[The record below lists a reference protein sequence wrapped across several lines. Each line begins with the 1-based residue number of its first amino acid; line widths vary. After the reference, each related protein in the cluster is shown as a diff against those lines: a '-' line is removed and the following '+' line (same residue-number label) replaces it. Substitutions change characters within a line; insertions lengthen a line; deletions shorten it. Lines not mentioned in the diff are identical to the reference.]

1 MNTRLSSFNKLLLIL
16 LAGVFL
22 LTAQPTMAAE
32 QYISDNSVRQD
43 PLQSVKQRGH
53 ISVGEFTGAATYNYP
68 IALPPGR
75 NGMTPNIVISHNSQD
90 SSLYNIVGYRWSL
103 SQYSISRLNKHGVE
117 QLYDRNDFMASLP
130 FESGEL
136 TEISLTDGAHGQ
148 YAQRFESS
156 FAVYEF
162 RDDGSWLVTD
172 KQGNK
177 YIFGSANDGRS
188 FDPADPTRVAEWMLE
203 EIRDPNDNFIRFTY
217 QKLGNQIYPDKIFYT
232 GHGSEEGI
240 FEVRF
245 LVNTSQIRPDKQYSY
260 ATGFL
265 VETNYLIKGI
275 EVYSGGELRRKYD
288 LGYSQIAPLVR
299 QTLGSITETGYDENG
314 TPTSLPPTTFDYT
327 PSVISWQETNL
338 YPPPIDIVYYN
349 KTYGLTSVYPIFVD
363 SSGDGL
369 VDFPSGYQANTQ
381 KVYLNDGKGGW
392 KYADK
397 ADYNLPQ
404 PNEPSMG
411 GKFLDFN
418 GDIKKDRFS
427 SYVDYYVFPPQKKSF
442 LELFGIGGSS
452 NSIEVSILNG
462 TGGPKDNGA
471 SVADL
476 NGDGLP
482 DLIQSRSRYDSN
494 EETFVE
500 DDTCLN
506 SNGDS
511 CLLTNLWQ
519 SPVPIIY
526 DDNLGIQKERITYI
540 EDCNN
545 DGLADVQGYGG
556 AWLNDGKGGWLKPQS
571 GQKCEFTP
579 PDGIFFRSADL
590 NGDGL
595 IDRVHALIEV
605 GYSTDTVV
613 NKLKLN
619 TGQTFLDDV
628 GDFPLLFGRG
638 NGTGQTN
645 SDVGGIRIL
654 DLNGDLLPDVVQ
666 SFKFS
671 EQIGANWVDTYTKHV
686 YLNTGSRPYFLKT
699 VHTSGGAEINLEYK
713 TSAQYLKPDGSQ
725 ANPSLPIIID
735 TVSRMTVDDE
745 QGNVSSTDYFYEDGH
760 YYFENSYDKSFAGFR
775 VVTKTDGLG
784 YKTKSYYH
792 QDQYSVDDSANGE
805 YSDHI
810 SKKGRAYR
818 SESYDKNG
826 QLVTSTV
833 NRFEH
838 KSLGADHFYPYLSQ
852 TLSQTFDGAVTKAT
866 AKAYSYDDVGN
877 VIQVVD
883 YGEVMAGGQ
892 DGSFSDTGTDLLKTL
907 MSYVSQSAFPYEQKV
922 HDQNGTQVS
931 DSRTYY
937 DGLTLGQVDKGN
949 VTAQEV
955 WLDSP
960 NSWLRSEMQY
970 NEYGLPIISTNPRG
984 FSTSTTYDSDNLYPD
999 TITNAKGQYSNYIY
1013 DSNTGQITHTADP
1026 NGSVTDTTYDGLGR
1040 PISVEKDGQLIS
1052 TTTYDDNSNP
1062 RSVHA
1067 TAYNDD
1073 GEKVE
1078 AYTYIDALDRSIESK
1093 QEAPN
1098 DNWVTTQTI
1107 YDERGNVEKQI
1118 QPYFSSSASFESLD
1132 AGKIGN
1138 SFAYD
1143 ARGRLLTSVNPL
1155 GTTTNSYSG
1164 WEVTTTDPNGNPK
1177 TLANDARGNLVR
1189 IDEKNAGQTYQTYYT
1204 HDSLGRLTKIR
1215 DAESNERTFAYDSL
1229 GRRTFQSKLASPTGW
1244 NYVYDENSNLVQ
1256 KTDPKGQVTSL
1267 TYDELDRILTESD
1280 LTFTYD
1286 QGSYAIGRL
1295 SRVVKPN
1302 YEHSF
1307 TYDLWGRVTNDHRQI
1322 NDKTFDF
1329 AYTYDQMGAVTS
1341 MTYPDSTV
1349 ATNKFDSAHQL
1360 EELKVSDKIFADQ
1373 FDYTPMGQIT
1383 QMTLGNNVVVQN
1395 SYDENQLY
1403 RLTSKTA
1410 ANGLQNYQYTY
1421 DPVGNL
1427 MNMVD
1432 ANSGITAKTVSYQY
1446 DSLYRLTQAD
1456 YQNTANQTDVTQTYQ
1471 YDSLGNM
1478 TYKSDVGQFVYNGQ
1492 HPHAVTQA
1500 GSHVYD
1506 YDANGNMV
1514 LRDSDSMAYDYR
1526 DRLILSAGKA
1536 SFTYG
1541 EGYERLTKTDLV
1553 TNGVIYYPDKYFE
1566 VHPDK
1571 EVKYIYAGDLRI
1583 AKIEK
1588 ELFVAPPPTPD
1599 PDPTPDPNPNPDPD
1613 PTPDPNPNPD
1623 PTPDPA
1629 PVPPPA
1635 PVVSAQGTGGG
1646 GGGGGGYGSQA
1657 QLTLMRLIRE
1667 GKDKEAEELANKISY
1682 YPLNSLVKEK
1692 KKTLAAG
1699 ELPESAF
1706 TNLRITYNQNSAL
1719 IVWDAMPQNIAS
1731 FRIYRSKG
1739 SNAGPLE
1746 NTKIF
1751 LDEISASR
1759 FTNRYV
1765 HQFDKAD
1772 AHYAY
1777 QIEALDKN
1785 GKSLI
1790 KSFKLHANQIFIYE
1804 NRQKVVDFRNFSDTD
1819 FTHVRIKSN
1828 TFVDGKE
1835 TGDPKRL
1842 LLKPDTDLKNG
1853 ARLHVNFL
1861 NCVNKKDGSLYCKK
1875 TDDQFIEIYVL
1886 GRSHPIKETTAFLK
1900 DQITRL
1906 SAAFIPTAHAEDSLS
1921 AEVNDETTYYLL
1933 TDHLGSVDVVLNELG
1948 EVVERR
1954 DYLPYGSERLK
1965 ESAPN
1970 APQTDHKF
1978 TGKELDDETGLYY
1991 YGARYYDPLIG
2002 RFVSVDPVEGDLKN
2016 PQTFNKYTYVL
2027 NNPVMLVDPT
2037 GMVNVKTGEVEKGD
2051 TMTSIT
2057 GTYNNVYGT
2066 RLTPQ
2071 QLAAI
2076 NNVSDPDK
2084 IQIGQIIKMG
2094 VINSDG
2100 SIWQR
2105 SYDPSEITIGYWN
2118 GLNTEEQRITHF
2130 GRNSFQ
2136 DGKLPLTYEEM
2147 VMQNYAIASE
2157 TGKPGWFRAGES
2169 TTHNLAGAKNNIDIR
2184 GMGINEGKQAIYD
2197 TKGNLVTSAENQG
2210 TFDFGTPGTEAHY
2223 NFDILPWVMWGNTPN
2238 DMTSSQERRNGVPLI
2253 ILELLYGN

>member
-1 MNTRLSSFNKLLLIL
+1 MNTRLSRFNKLLLIL

-22 LTAQPTMAAE
+22 LTAQPAVAA
-32 QYISDNSVRQD
+32 YSPDNTVKPD
-43 PLQSVKQRGH
+43 PLASQKQMQGV
-53 ISVGEFTGAATYNYP
+53 SVGEFTGAGIYEYT
-68 IALPPGR
+68 ISLPPGR
-75 NGMTPNIVISHNSQD
+75 NGMSPSIALTYNSQD
-90 SSLYNIVGYRWSL
+90 ESPDNIVGFHWSL
-103 SQYSISRLNKHGVE
+103 TQFSIKRFNERGVE
-117 QLYDRNDFMASLP
+117 KIYDRNDFMASLP

-136 TEISLTDGAHGQ
+136 TEVSLSDGKHGE

-156 FAVYEF
+156 FAKYEF
-162 RDDGSWLVTD
+162 QSDNSWLVTD
-172 KQGNK
+172 KQGNR
-177 YIFGSANDGRS
+177 YTFGATEEGRH
-188 FDPADPTRVAEWMLE
+188 FDPVDPNRTSEWMLE
-203 EIRDPNDNFIRFTY
+203 EIRDPNDNFIKFTY
-217 QKLGNQIYPDKIFYT
+217 QRLDNKLYPNEILYT
-232 GHGSEEGI
+232 GHGSEDGI
-240 FEVRF
+240 FRVKF
-245 LVNTSQIRPDKQYSY
+245 LVSGNKRPDSHFSY
-260 ATGFL
+260 ATGFR
-265 VETNYLIKGI
+265 VDTNYLVTGI
-275 EVYSGGELRRKYD
+275 EVYSQDDLRRKFD
-288 LGYSQIAPLVR
+288 ISHTAVSPLVR
-299 QTLGSITETGYDENG
+299 QTVGSITETGYDQSG
-314 TPTSLPPTTFDYT
+314 VPTSLPPTTFDYSQSDVSWEETTDYMPDWFFEYCSADSGCET
-327 PSVISWQETNL
+327 PKL
-338 YPPPIDIVYYN
+338 YMWDM
-349 KTYGLTSVYPIFVD
+349 T
-363 SSGDGL
+363 GDGL
-369 VDFPSGYQANTQ
+369 IDFEYT
-381 KVYLNDGKGGW
+381 LNNVVFTRAINNGKGGW
-392 KYADK
+392 TNVPASMFVQVFSWRIPDVGVK
-397 ADYNLPQ
+397 A
-404 PNEPSMG
+404 
-411 GKFLDFN
+411 LDFDGDLSTDIVYSWPNAN
-418 GDIKKDRFS
+418 GGMNS
-427 SYVDYYVFPPQKKSF
+427 SHNIEISLVAAGGGAGKQDN
-442 LELFGIGGSS
+442 GGS
-452 NSIEVSILNG
+452 I
-462 TGGPKDNGA
+462 T
-471 SVADL
+471 DL

-482 DLIQSRSRYDSN
+482 DIIQRRHFFHEWNMPDSI
-494 EETFVE
+494 T
-500 DDTCLN
+500 TCLN
-506 SNGDS
+506 QNGDS
-511 CLLTNLWQ
+511 CPIVNLWGSPEVLVGDTQHAQAPRQ
-519 SPVPIIY
+519 SYV
-526 DDNLGIQKERITYI
+526 Q
-540 EDCNN
+540 DCNY
-545 DGLADVQGYGG
+545 DGLADVRYSGSGPRN
-556 AWLNDGKGGWLKPQS
+556 WINDGNGGWVLNPS
-571 GQKCEFTP
+571 GTCQFSQM
-579 PDGIFFRSADL
+579 DSLARRSADV

-595 IDRVHALIEV
+595 IDNVISEKTIQYV
-605 GYSTDTVV
+605 GYSIK
-613 NKLKLN
+613 NELHIN
-619 TGQTFLDDV
+619 A
-628 GDFPLLFGRG
+628 G
-638 NGTGQTN
+638 NGTTAAPITN
-645 SDVGGIRIL
+645 RFPLVLGTFGNTSASDAGVRFI
-654 DLNGDLLPDVVQ
+654 DLNGDKLPDIVQ
-666 SFKFS
+666 SHQSYDGK
-671 EQIGANWVDTYTKHV
+671 GNTTYTKHV

-699 VHTSGGAEINLEYK
+699 VHTSTGGEIDLEYK
-713 TSAQYLKPDGSQ
+713 TSAQYLKPDGTQ

-760 YYFENSYDKSFAGFR
+760 YYFENSYDKAFAGFR

-784 YKTKSYYH
+784 YKTKTYYH
-792 QDQYSVDDSANGE
+792 QNQYSVDDSVNGE
-805 YSDHI
+805 YADHI

-818 SESYDKNG
+818 SEAYDKNG
-826 QLVTSTV
+826 QLVSTTI

-852 TLSQTFDGAVTKAT
+852 TLSQTFDGAVTRAT
-866 AKAYSYDDVGN
+866 AKAFSYDDVGN

-883 YGEVMAGGQ
+883 YGEVIAGGQ

-907 MSYVSQSAFPYEQKV
+907 ISYISQSAFPYEQKV
-922 HDQNGTQVS
+922 QDQNS
-931 DSRTYY
+931 ALLNHSRTYY

-949 VTAQEV
+949 VTAQET
-955 WLDSP
+955 WLDSS

-970 NEYGLPIISTNPRG
+970 NDYGLPVVATNPRG
-984 FSTSTTYDSDNLYPD
+984 FIATTTYDSDNLYPA
-999 TITNAKGQYSNYIY
+999 TTCNAKNQCADLAYDPHIGQVIY
-1013 DSNTGQITHTADP
+1013 ATDP
-1026 NGSVTDTTYDGLGR
+1026 NGSVTQNTYDGLGR
-1040 PISVEKDGQLIS
+1040 PIRVEKDGQLIS
-1052 TTTYDDNSNP
+1052 TTTYNDNSSP
-1062 RSVHA
+1062 RFVHA

-1073 GEKVE
+1073 GEEVE
-1078 AYTYIDALDRSIESK
+1078 AYTYIDALDRTIESK

-1098 DNWVTTQTI
+1098 GNWVTTQTI
-1107 YDERGNVEKQI
+1107 YDVRGNVEKQI
-1118 QPYFSSSASFESLD
+1118 QPYFSSSSNFETLNAS
-1132 AGKIGN
+1132 KIGN
-1138 SFAYD
+1138 SFTYD

-1164 WEVTTTDPNGNPK
+1164 WQVTTTDPNGHPK

-1189 IDEKNAGQTYQTYYT
+1189 IYEKNAGQTYQTYYA
-1204 HDSLGRLTKIR
+1204 HDPLGRLTKIS
-1215 DAESNERTFAYDSL
+1215 DAEGNERTFAYDSL
-1229 GRRTFQSKLASPTGW
+1229 GRRTFQSKLASAQGW
-1244 NYVYDENSNLVQ
+1244 YYSYDPNGNLVQ

-1646 GGGGGGYGSQA
+1646 GGGGYGSQA

-1759 FTNRYV
+1759 FTNRYI

-1772 AHYAY
+1772 ASYAY

-1790 KSFKLHANQIFIYE
+1790 KSFKLHARQIFIYE

-1835 TGDPKRL
+1835 TGNPQRL
-1842 LLKPDTDLKNG
+1842 LLKPDSDLKNG

-1875 TDDQFIEIYVL
+1875 ADDQFIEIYVL
-1886 GRSHPIKETTAFLK
+1886 GRSHSVKKTMAFLNT
-1900 DQITRL
+1900 QLRRL
-1906 SAAFIPTAHAEDSLS
+1906 SAAFVPNTYAE
-1921 AEVNDETTYYLL
+1921 ADEKTYYFL
-1933 TDHLGSVDVVLNELG
+1933 TDHLGSVDAVLDEEGN
-1948 EVVERR
+1948 VVERR
-1954 DYLPYGSERLK
+1954 DYLPYGQERFVHEELNT
-1965 ESAPN
+1965 PDT
-1970 APQTDHKF
+1970 PQKF
-1978 TGKELDDETGLYY
+1978 TGKELDSETGLYY

-2002 RFVSVDPVEGDLKN
+2002 RFISSDPWEGDLQN
-2016 PQTFNKYTYVL
+2016 PQSLNKYTYVL
-2027 NNPVMLVDPT
+2027 NNPIMLVDPS
-2037 GMVNVKTGEVEKGD
+2037 GMINVKTGEVEKGD

-2057 GTYNNVYGT
+2057 GTYNNIYGT

-2071 QLAAI
+2071 QLAVI
-2076 NNVSDPDK
+2076 NSVSDPDK
-2084 IQIGQIIKMG
+2084 IQTGQIIKMG
-2094 VINSDG
+2094 AINADG
-2100 SIWQR
+2100 STWQR
-2105 SYDPSEITIGYWN
+2105 AYDPAEVTIGYWN

-2136 DGKLPLTYEEM
+2136 DGELPLTYEEM